1 MRPGDVAAG
10 GGSQPVRLGTPHQS
24 GAHIYYIDP
33 TRLAHSPYEFT
44 RRGTLK
50 DDTKAARED
59 AALIHLCLRQ
69 KPLSAYRP
77 YWSCADV
84 KRAGC
89 AVLVKKDV
97 DVVSVRRSLTASS
110 NGANGDVAHD
120 EGRVLLLEFRS
131 FVLLNTYAQNNG
143 WTQESFAKRRRWDAE
158 VHAFIAGNTD
168 GATPRPRFDDSDLNA
183 TSRRFKPLMWTG
195 DLNVC
200 HKEIDVTHPRFFAT
214 QKPEGRKGKPPPETP
229 TDPGDCGQPG
239 FTRNERTRFERLVTA
254 HALVDA
260 YRRQRG
266 DVKDA
271 MTWMGHPGVVAVGKY
286 RGMGMRLDYFFVETE
301 LANRVEVCE
310 QATDGM
316 GLAAMAERPASAFFG
331 SDHCAVYLRLKDV
344 PLAAHDGGDGSG
356 KSDGAVSYTHLRAH
370 ET

>member
-10 GGSQPVRLGTPHQS
+10 GGSQPVRLRTPHQS

-131 FVLLNTYAQNNG
+131 FVLLNL
-143 WTQESFAKRRRWDAE
+143 SLI
-158 VHAFIAGNTD
+158 HI
-168 GATPRPRFDDSDLNA
+168 
-183 TSRRFKPLMWTG
+183 
-195 DLNVC
+195 
-200 HKEIDVTHPRFFAT
+200 
-214 QKPEGRKGKPPPETP
+214 
-229 TDPGDCGQPG
+229 
-239 FTRNERTRFERLVTA
+239 
-254 HALVDA
+254 
-260 YRRQRG
+260 
-266 DVKDA
+266 
-271 MTWMGHPGVVAVGKY
+271 
-286 RGMGMRLDYFFVETE
+286 
-301 LANRVEVCE
+301 
-310 QATDGM
+310 
-316 GLAAMAERPASAFFG
+316 
-331 SDHCAVYLRLKDV
+331 
-344 PLAAHDGGDGSG
+344 
-356 KSDGAVSYTHLRAH
+356 
-370 ET
+370 

>member
-1 MRPGDVAAG
+1 MHP
-10 GGSQPVRLGTPHQS
+10 S
-24 GAHIYYIDP
+24 
-33 TRLAHSPYEFT
+33 FT

-77 YWSCADV
+77 YWSCSDV

-97 DVVSVRRSLTASS
+97 DVVSVRRSLTASP
-110 NGANGDVAHD
+110 GDAHD

-143 WTQESFAKRRRWDAE
+143 WTRESFAKRRRWDAE
-158 VHAFIAGNTD
+158 VDAFLAGDTA
-168 GATPRPRFDDSDLNA
+168 GATPRPRFDSDSA
-183 TSRRFKPLMWTG
+183 SSRGFKPLIWTG

-200 HKEIDVTHPRFFAT
+200 HREIDVTHPRFFAT
-214 QKPEGRKGKPPPETP
+214 QKPDGRKGKPPPSP
-229 TDPGDCGQPG
+229 PADPGDVGQPG
-239 FTRNERTRFERLVTA
+239 FTPNERARFERLVTA

-260 YRRQRG
+260 YRRCVG

-286 RGMGMRLDYFFVETE
+286 RGMGMRLDYFLVENE
-301 LANRVEVCE
+301 LADRVDVCE

-331 SDHCAVYLRLKDV
+331 SDHCAVYLRLKD
-344 PLAAHDGGDGSG
+344 G
-356 KSDGAVSYTHLRAH
+356 KSDGEDAT
-370 ET
+370 TPTMT